1 MKFTIGK
8 KLLLGFFI
16 VLFILTATVI
26 ISYSQITSVDNT
38 YSNLID
44 DKAKK
49 LIMIQELDAATK
61 KVQVGVRGYLLLGDD
76 RALKSFNEAHDEY
89 LMISSNLSG
98 MITHPQAKG
107 LLDELNQIQEEY
119 YQFSKEVF
127 QLKKQNKAEEY
138 TALVA
143 SQGRNIVKKFDEKIE
158 ELIIYQEG
166 LLTEGSNE
174 TSSKVVSVKNIVLI
188 LGILSL
194 LAGILIALY
203 MGRIISKPVISIAN
217 SAERIASGDLTV
229 EDIKVKNKDEL
240 GDLASSFNH
249 MSRNL
254 RELIQQVETNA
265 EQVAAS
271 AEELTA
277 GAEQTS
283 LAIET
288 ITDAMQEVAVGVDKQ
303 VQSVEVTTETVN
315 EMSIGIQRIANN
327 AENVSTTAIDTS
339 EKASEGGQVI
349 NNTIEQMNSINQTVS
364 GLSTVIKGLS
374 ERSIE
379 IGQIVE
385 VITGIAAQTNLL
397 ALNAAIE
404 AARAG
409 DHGRG
414 FAVVADEVRNLAEQ
428 SAHSAMQISQL
439 ITSIQEE
446 MNKAVKSMEAATKEV
461 ISGIGIANSAGE
473 SFKQIES
480 SITEVSIQIQEVSSS
495 VQQIAA
501 GSEQMARSM
510 QLITEVAESTAT
522 GTQGVTAATEEQLAS
537 MEEITSSAN
546 ALSTMAEELQLTIGK
561 FKI

>member
-1 MKFTIGK
+1 MVQERPPQIVVTSETVSEMFT
-8 KLLLGFFI
+8 
-16 VLFILTATVI
+16 
-26 ISYSQITSVDNT
+26 S
-38 YSNLID
+38 
-44 DKAKK
+44 
-49 LIMIQELDAATK
+49 
-61 KVQVGVRGYLLLGDD
+61 
-76 RALKSFNEAHDEY
+76 
-89 LMISSNLSG
+89 
-98 MITHPQAKG
+98 
-107 LLDELNQIQEEY
+107 
-119 YQFSKEVF
+119 
-127 QLKKQNKAEEY
+127 
-138 TALVA
+138 
-143 SQGRNIVKKFDEKIE
+143 
-158 ELIIYQEG
+158 
-166 LLTEGSNE
+166 
-174 TSSKVVSVKNIVLI
+174 
-188 LGILSL
+188 
-194 LAGILIALY
+194 
-203 MGRIISKPVISIAN
+203 
-217 SAERIASGDLTV
+217 
-229 EDIKVKNKDEL
+229 
-240 GDLASSFNH
+240 
-249 MSRNL
+249 
-254 RELIQQVETNA
+254 IQQ
-265 EQVAAS
+265 
-271 AEELTA
+271 
-277 GAEQTS
+277 
-283 LAIET
+283 
-288 ITDAMQEVAVGVDKQ
+288 
-303 VQSVEVTTETVN
+303 
-315 EMSIGIQRIANN
+315 IADN
-327 AENVSTTAIDTS
+327 AENVSATVIDTS
-339 EKASEGGQVI
+339 EKALEGGQVI

-364 GLSTVIKGLS
+364 GLSTVIRGLS

-446 MNKAVKSMEAATKEV
+446 MNKAVQSMEAATKEV

-510 QLITEVAESTAT
+510 ELITEVAESTAS

>member
-38 YSNLID
+38 YSNLIG

-127 QLKKQNKAEEY
+127 QLKKQNKTEEY

-315 EMSIGIQRIANN
+315 EMSIGIQQIANN

-428 SAHSAMQISQL
+428 SAHSAMQLSQL

-495 VQQIAA
+495 VHQIAA